1 VSQPKQAALADSIKV
16 SKEEKEPSVSAS
28 EIDNLSTEELGDL
41 LRKRKD
47 QYWNLANYINKEM
60 MKNLDKTVKNWFIR
74 GKK

>member
-1 VSQPKQAALADSIKV
+1 MSQPKQAALADSIKV